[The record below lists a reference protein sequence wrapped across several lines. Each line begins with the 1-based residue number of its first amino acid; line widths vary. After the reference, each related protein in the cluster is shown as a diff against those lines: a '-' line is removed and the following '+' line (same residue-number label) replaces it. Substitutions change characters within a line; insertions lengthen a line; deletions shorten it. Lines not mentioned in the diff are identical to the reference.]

1 MRTYERPTVQQM
13 LETSKMLAPPNISK
27 QQLPPPVQQKLTFNT
42 TPLIPAQL
50 FALCSFNNSVIQI
63 QVGES
68 STSTNCSIDNE
79 TKAILEE
86 LEDVN
91 IEEFSKTL
99 ENFTVA
105 LASDFVYDSAWLLSY
120 IFTSY

>member
-1 MRTYERPTVQQM
+1 MM

-27 QQLPPPVQQKLTFNT
+27 QQLPPPVQPSVQQKLTFNT

-50 FALCSFNNSVIQI
+50 FASCSFNNSVIQI

-68 STSTNCSIDNE
+68 STSANCSIDNE

-91 IEEFSKTL
+91 IEEFFKNT
-99 ENFTVA
+99 
-105 LASDFVYDSAWLLSY
+105 
-120 IFTSY
+120 